1 MKSYLRLL
9 PAAALSVFVSTNISA
24 ETLTAETGP
33 NNFTVYNTSDKP
45 RSCQV
50 VVKFT
55 FLREG
60 KRENG
65 DTVCLKKLI
74 PAGERVEVCA
84 FSHPQMVEP
93 ILRGPLEVTCDE

>member
-1 MKSYLRLL
+1 MKSYLCVL
-9 PAAALSVFVSTNISA
+9 PAAALNVFVSTNVSA
-24 ETLTAETGP
+24 ETFTAETGP

-45 RSCQV
+45 RFCQV

-65 DTVCLKKLI
+65 ETLCTKKLI

-84 FSHPQMVEP
+84 FSHPKMIEP
-93 ILRGPLEVTCDE
+93 ILRGPLEVTCDK